1 MTKRKP
7 LKLRSG
13 YVKKLMSDCRVSKAT
28 VIRSL
33 KWDSDTDLQNLV
45 RKRAIELGYIKRF

>member
-13 YVKKLMSDCRVSKAT
+13 CIKKLMSDCRVSKAT
-28 VIRSL
+28 VMRSL
-33 KWDSDTDLQNLV
+33 QWDSDTDLQNLV
-45 RKRAIELGYIKRF
+45 RKRAIELGYVKRF